1 MENIVIFVL
10 GLFLGAVVCSLAKVS
25 GNNEL
30 INEKMQ
36 LEEENKELRYDNE
49 ELRRAESRATAYARL
64 IKEIEDIV
72 FGKGTIVDK
81 HDAIV
86 KILKGEK

>member
-1 MENIVIFVL
+1 MENVAIFII
-10 GLFLGAVVCSLAKVS
+10 GLIFGAIICSLTRIS

-86 KILKGEK
+86 KILKGEE